1 MEEVFPVE
9 EEKKNGTQEAAE
21 KKVVDYTKYPEGFDA
36 IVDMLDFIPEERRRA
51 TMLSLI
57 DNLGRR

>member
-1 MEEVFPVE
+1 MEEKRNE
-9 EEKKNGTQEAAE
+9 HAIA
-21 KKVVDYTKYPEGFDA
+21 YTKYPEGFQA
-36 IVDMLDFIPEERRRA
+36 ILDLLDFIPEERRMG